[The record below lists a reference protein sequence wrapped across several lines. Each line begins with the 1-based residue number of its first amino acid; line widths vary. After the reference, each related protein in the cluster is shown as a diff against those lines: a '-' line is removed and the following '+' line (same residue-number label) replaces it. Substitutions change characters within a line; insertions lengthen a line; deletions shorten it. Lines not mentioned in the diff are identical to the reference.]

1 MKPESKPGKKIR
13 LSPEKQALAAEWIA
27 NLPAWAEKAAAL
39 AAQLRPSPMEEREAF
54 FARLLAGAGDRAL
67 PLLDALRG
75 NDEGLDVA
83 LARGF
88 AQADSPWAVEFL
100 ASWTGKS
107 PSKNIGKEIRKS
119 LFRLK
124 SKGMPVPELEDPSPG
139 IFRLPQA
146 ASSQGYI
153 SAVDAGG
160 ARMVWIGRPQP
171 PQGMAIVSSAIRDTE
186 GILNFNAFESSR
198 RKFQEFMEQTRQ
210 DFPWDIVEADPDYGA
225 ALIQEAHEIQ
235 IKQGKTPN
243 PEYLKLRGLL
253 DPIPSLPIRPLIY
266 RYLNEEEIKDRP
278 DLLDRSPPLFQN
290 PPFELWYLEKEEVA
304 KCLGLLEDA
313 AHSRIILAP
322 HQQEGRFFEIY
333 RQTVRELFDEKRR
346 LLFRRRL
353 EEMAYVLWKK
363 GDEAGAKI
371 SVAAGLGL
379 AAEDKLLSPHP
390 FLTELVKRTVLALRE
405 EDQREKQKEKGGGL
419 ILQP

>member
-1 MKPESKPGKKIR
+1 MKPKSKPGKKIR

-27 NLPAWAEKAAAL
+27 NLPAWAEKSAAL
-39 AAQLRPSPMEEREAF
+39 AAQLRPSPTEEREAF
-54 FARLLAGAGDRAL
+54 FTRLLAGAGDRAL
-67 PLLDALRG
+67 PLFEALRG

-88 AQADSPWAVEFL
+88 AQADSPGAVEFL
-100 ASWTGKS
+100 TSWTGKS

-124 SKGMPVPELEDPSPG
+124 SKGMLVPEFEDPSPG

-146 ASSQGYI
+146 ASSQGFI

-160 ARMVWIGRPQP
+160 TRMVWIGRPQP

-186 GILNFNAFESSR
+186 GILRFTAFESSR
-198 RKFQEFMEQTRQ
+198 KKFQEFMDQTRQ
-210 DFPWDIVEADPDYGA
+210 DFLWDIVEADPDYGA

-253 DPIPSLPIRPLIY
+253 NPISSLPIRPLIY
-266 RYLNEEEIKDRP
+266 RYLNEEEIKARP
-278 DLLDRSPPLFQN
+278 DLVDRSPSLFEL
-290 PPFELWYLEKEEVA
+290 PPFQPWFLEKEEIA
-304 KCLGLLEDA
+304 KCRGLLEDA

-322 HQQEGRFFEIY
+322 HQQEGRFFDIY
-333 RQTVRELFDEKRR
+333 RQTVGELFDEKRR

-363 GDEAGAKI
+363 GDEAAAKI
-371 SVAAGLGL
+371 SVAAGLGM
-379 AAEDKLLSPHP
+379 AVENKLFSPHP

-405 EDQREKQKEKGGGL
+405 EEQRKKEKEKGGGV

>member
-1 MKPESKPGKKIR
+1 MPE
-13 LSPEKQALAAEWIA
+13 
-27 NLPAWAEKAAAL
+27 
-39 AAQLRPSPMEEREAF
+39 F
-54 FARLLAGAGDRAL
+54 
-67 PLLDALRG
+67 
-75 NDEGLDVA
+75 
-83 LARGF
+83 
-88 AQADSPWAVEFL
+88 
-100 ASWTGKS
+100 
-107 PSKNIGKEIRKS
+107 
-119 LFRLK
+119 
-124 SKGMPVPELEDPSPG
+124 EDLSPG

-146 ASSQGYI
+146 ASSQAYI

-160 ARMVWIGRPQP
+160 VRMVWIGRPQP

-186 GILNFNAFESSR
+186 GILNFSAFESSR

-210 DFPWDIVEADPDYGA
+210 EFPWDIVEADPDYGA

-266 RYLNEEEIKDRP
+266 RYLNEEEIKARP
-278 DLLDRSPPLFQN
+278 DLLERSPSL
-290 PPFELWYLEKEEVA
+290 FELSPFQLWFLEKEEIA
-304 KCLGLLEDA
+304 KCRGLLEDA

-333 RQTVRELFDEKRR
+333 RQTVGELFDEKRR

-363 GDEAGAKI
+363 GDEAAAKI

-379 AAEDKLLSPHP
+379 AAEDKVLSPHP

-405 EDQREKQKEKGGGL
+405 EDQREKEKEKGGGL
-419 ILQP
+419 ILQS

>member
-1 MKPESKPGKKIR
+1 MKPESKPGKKFR
-13 LSPEKQALAAEWIA
+13 LSPEKEVLAAEWIA
-27 NLPAWAEKAAAL
+27 HLPAWAEKSAAL
-39 AAQLRPSPMEEREAF
+39 GAQLRLSPTEEREAF
-54 FARLLAGAGDRAL
+54 FTRLLAGAGDRAL
-67 PLLDALRG
+67 PLLEALRG
-75 NDEGLDVA
+75 NEEGLDVA

-88 AQADSPWAVEFL
+88 AHTGSPRAVEFL
-100 ASWTGKS
+100 ASWAAKS

-139 IFRLPQA
+139 IFRRPQT
-146 ASSQGYI
+146 ASAQGYV

-160 ARMVWIGRPQP
+160 TRMVWIGRPQP

-186 GILNFNAFESSR
+186 GILNFNAFESSHK
-198 RKFQEFMEQTRQ
+198 KFQEFMEQTRQ

-243 PEYLKLRGLL
+243 PEYLKARGLL
-253 DPIPSLPIRPLIY
+253 GPVPFLPIRPLIY
-266 RYLNEEEIKDRP
+266 RYLNEDEIKDRP
-278 DLLDRSPPLFQN
+278 DLLPRSPSLFQN
-290 PPFELWYLEKEEVA
+290 SPFHLWYLEKEEVA

-346 LLFRRRL
+346 LLLRRRI

-363 GDEAGAKI
+363 GDETGAKI

-379 AAEDKLLSPHP
+379 AAEDKLSPHP

-405 EDQREKQKEKGGGL
+405 EDQREKEKEKGGGL